1 MSPRVNE
8 IVFRH
13 LIAYMR
19 FATHAICECMIFMA
33 IGYGMAIGGKAAQ
46 HGTQPA
52 RTETIPAFAT
62 VLKIVLAR
70 LPQLPKGRQR
80 LW

>member
-62 VLKIVLAR
+62 CRDRDIRINVKSVR
-70 LPQLPKGRQR
+70 RR
-80 LW
+80 